1 MRFSRIRRIWHDCTA
16 AEIAEAAFVLPLMF
30 VFLIGIFQF
39 ARVYMVYSTMQRA
52 AQEGAHAAAGSNC
65 ATCPSPPAHQL
76 TVDLVATNFVHPVFA
91 VSHVDD
97 APLIP
102 PVPAT
107 ILNSCSA
114 GNPQVDCESEAT
126 SSVPQICLRR
136 NAILNAKSGTIGTP
150 TSGTPVCGTALS
162 MTYPYGFSL
171 PSVSSSPPYISKQ
184 TFTLNLKAQAQVVGE
199 D

>member
-1 MRFSRIRRIWHDCTA
+1 MKHSRIRRIWHDCTA

-65 ATCPSPPAHQL
+65 ATCPSLPAHQL
-76 TVDLVATNFVHPVFA
+76 TVDLVATNFVHPVFT

-97 APLIP
+97 TPLIP

-107 ILNSCSA
+107 FLNSCSA
-114 GNPQVDCESEAT
+114 GNAQVDCESEAT

-136 NAILNAKSGTIGTP
+136 NVILNVKPGGGP